1 MKWQKIAFL
10 SIAVVVSLVLYN
22 LFLWQSE
29 SLGREIEVGLGVE
42 FNTHATPLWVALHS
56 GLLEKYGIKVDTLL
70 KFRTGADLASALA
83 RGDVDLG
90 IACLGPIINLVDR
103 DVDVKIVGKVHNN
116 GYALVVNPDR
126 IKTPAD
132 LDNSTVYST
141 GIPNPTN
148 ILLLKIR
155 DFYGLEFNI
164 KPIGDPNTI
173 LSMLISGQIDA
184 AALPEHYSS
193 IAEEKGLKV
202 LIRERDVWAKMP
214 GSYIITR
221 GDLVRSDPEIISKF
235 VEMIKY
241 SVGIIKENRSLASN
255 ACSLELGI
263 SDQTALR
270 SLEHLEWDT
279 EVNITEI
286 QEYID
291 FMFAHGLIERRINAS
306 DIVVNL
312 K

>member
-10 SIAVVVSLVLYN
+10 SIAIVVSLVLYT
-22 LFLWQSE
+22 LLLWQSE
-29 SLGREIEVGLGVE
+29 SSGREIKVGLGVE
-42 FNTHATPLWVALHS
+42 FNTHATPVWVALHS
-56 GLLEKYGIKVDTLL
+56 GLLEKYGIKVDTIL

-90 IACLGPIINLVDR
+90 IACLGPIINLADR
-103 DVDVKIVGKVHNN
+103 DVDVKIVGKVHKN

-126 IKTPAD
+126 IKSPAD
-132 LDNSTVYST
+132 LNNSTVYST

-148 ILLLKIR
+148 ILLLKIK
-155 DFYGLEFNI
+155 DLYGLEFDI
-164 KPIGDPNTI
+164 KPIGDPNTV

-202 LIRERDVWAKMP
+202 LIRERDVWAGMP
-214 GSYIITR
+214 GSYIIAR
-221 GDLVRSDPEIISKF
+221 GDLLRSAPEIIGKF
-235 VEMIKY
+235 VEMIKD
-241 SVGIIKENRSLASN
+241 SIGIIKENRSLASN

-263 SDQTALR
+263 SDQIALS
-270 SLEHLEWDT
+270 SLEHLEWDS
-279 EVNITEI
+279 EINITEI

-306 DIVVNL
+306 EMVANL